1 MDARVLVLSN
11 GALSQSDSN
20 GRTVAMLLRNY
31 KPSQLAQFYTYGIPD
46 EKFCDR
52 FYRVTDG
59 EALRS
64 FIYRGEYGGPSNNQA
79 SEDGPVREVKKKKKT
94 PLKMLI
100 REFIWKYGCWCRTNF
115 WKWVDEFKPNIILIN
130 LGDNIFLPNLAIMVA
145 KKYNIPIIVFS
156 TEEYPFKKYNYITKK
171 RSLFY
176 WIFNKKL
183 NSIYIE
189 LSKYVKKGYFNSPSL
204 KREYEKRYSYPCY
217 IAMNTS
223 QVKWIDNAEKK
234 GVTKVSY
241 IGNLGINRH
250 IPLIEIANA
259 IANVCPGLKLDV
271 YGRIPNNTVEAAFAN
286 CSNINYKGFVKYD
299 DVEKII
305 HESTLLVH
313 AESKDPFY
321 VRDLKFAFSTKLADS
336 ISSGTPLLI
345 YGDKTMAA
353 IEFISEEKCAFVCT
367 ESSKLEEILKKALTD
382 ISARK
387 YVLEHAKKT
396 KIKYFNE
403 STVDLL

>member
-64 FIYRGEYGGPSNNQA
+64 FIYKGEYGGPSNNQA

-176 WIFNKKL
+176 
-183 NSIYIE
+183 
-189 LSKYVKKGYFNSPSL
+189 
-204 KREYEKRYSYPCY
+204 
-217 IAMNTS
+217 
-223 QVKWIDNAEKK
+223 
-234 GVTKVSY
+234 
-241 IGNLGINRH
+241 
-250 IPLIEIANA
+250 
-259 IANVCPGLKLDV
+259 
-271 YGRIPNNTVEAAFAN
+271 
-286 CSNINYKGFVKYD
+286 
-299 DVEKII
+299 
-305 HESTLLVH
+305 
-313 AESKDPFY
+313 
-321 VRDLKFAFSTKLADS
+321 
-336 ISSGTPLLI
+336 
-345 YGDKTMAA
+345 
-353 IEFISEEKCAFVCT
+353 
-367 ESSKLEEILKKALTD
+367 
-382 ISARK
+382 
-387 YVLEHAKKT
+387 
-396 KIKYFNE
+396 
-403 STVDLL
+403 